1 MKSAACIPPMSSAII
16 EGMSCCVDC
25 FSDEAI
31 QKEIR
36 AKGKRSG
43 ECAYCRGTAGPF
55 IKTVE
60 LTECVR
66 RVVDHF
72 FCPVDELSQ
81 SPHVDALEVGET
93 PMDLVQ
99 NDFELFSDFD
109 KGAREVLLLD
119 ILQDRKGPD
128 AEDNYSGRGLWAK
141 RTDDWTHPS
150 LGDLVDPLREGVRK
164 YGHSLSAAKYFLS
177 TSQETEGSLLHVRDL
192 LSDVPASFKSHT
204 KLWRARRGRWE
215 ERKDLGAPPPPN
227 AVPGRGLGNQS
238 CMRVWSRRP
247 RSVR

>member
-1 MKSAACIPPMSSAII
+1 MKSAACILPMSSAII

-60 LTECVR
+60 LTEC
-66 RVVDHF
+66 
-72 FCPVDELSQ
+72 
-81 SPHVDALEVGET
+81 
-93 PMDLVQ
+93 
-99 NDFELFSDFD
+99 
-109 KGAREVLLLD
+109 VLLLD